1 MIFSV
6 VFGRQ
11 ECHSSLHPSQVAR
24 IDSCT
29 YRSRHWQAFIQAL
42 IPLALVLLLPW
53 LMFFRNTWETFEDGQ
68 KKKSRRFFSTEFAS
82 STCREQQIRLQIER
96 HPSVHPVPCCVH
108 HRLRFLSL
116 SVCGDLFNGNKS
128 PVVTIWRRL
137 LLLVII
143 IGQPLAIIIIFGYKL
158 VSEISWSVPALVISW
173 LSRHRHSLSGKKSLS
188 TLRHTHIIRFSR
200 I

>member
-1 MIFSV
+1 MD
-6 VFGRQ
+6 R
-11 ECHSSLHPSQVAR
+11 R
-24 IDSCT
+24 
-29 YRSRHWQAFIQAL
+29 RSRGGSS
-42 IPLALVLLLPW
+42 P
-53 LMFFRNTWETFEDGQ
+53 RN
-68 KKKSRRFFSTEFAS
+68 SRHLRVVNSKLG
-82 STCREQQIRLQIER
+82 CRSNAIRLSI
-96 HPSVHPVPCCVH
+96 PVPCCVH

-128 PVVTIWRRL
+128 PFVTIWRRL

-188 TLRHTHIIRFSR
+188 TLTHTHYKV
-200 I
+200 